1 MATPT
6 LLEAI
11 ELHALLR
18 PSPATQMENRYC
30 WLRLARFAA
39 TQGELKCAQLSIL
52 TVLSFQAQMQGLAP
66 STLRHQRLLLRQ
78 LLQRL
83 EEAGWTQAGLSSQ
96 VLVPRLAPRL
106 PPAGLPISQQRRLL
120 AAPPDLRSQAL
131 VYLLCFTGARCGEL
145 LAADVGSLADGV
157 LTVGGKSGT
166 RALSLPFPCRVAVG
180 SYLLSRGGPPP
191 QAPLLASRQGRLS
204 RRRALEELRLCCERA
219 GIPPVTPHRLRHSCA
234 ARWLSAGVPLALVAQ
249 QLGHRRPSTTLDHYS
264 SLLPVDL
271 ERGLR
276 ADPLLWEEGEPGP
289 KTDRP
294 AGLDWNWQLPRR

>member
-1 MATPT
+1 
-6 LLEAI
+6 
-11 ELHALLR
+11 
-18 PSPATQMENRYC
+18 
-30 WLRLARFAA
+30 
-39 TQGELKCAQLSIL
+39 
-52 TVLSFQAQMQGLAP
+52 
-66 STLRHQRLLLRQ
+66 
-78 LLQRL
+78 
-83 EEAGWTQAGLSSQ
+83 
-96 VLVPRLAPRL
+96 
-106 PPAGLPISQQRRLL
+106 
-120 AAPPDLRSQAL
+120 
-131 VYLLCFTGARCGEL
+131 
-145 LAADVGSLADGV
+145 V

-166 RALSLPFPCRVAVG
+166 RALLLPFPCRVAVG